1 MRRLAPRGNVLPRPW
16 RMAPRPGWDG
26 QLSAGAAAVNA
37 GPPGP
42 WWAIAAAL
50 LAAALGLVVAGLAAS
65 HSAGHLVDGPPPITV
80 AGDHFK
86 LVRGR
91 GQPSKGAYVL
101 EALDPKGLCIVAAG
115 VPPFAAESYPRVEW
129 QLRGAD
135 AAGMKL
141 LFVWRTLERPKRN
154 FHVELEWQGGN
165 VVYANPSAA
174 DGWSGTITG
183 VALVVQGNLAQPLV
197 LQSWTAPS
205 ASAWTALTE
214 IGRQWSVPFPFKGAT
229 ISFPFDAER
238 SDFASLLIV
247 VAAAQ
252 GLALAGYYLLARR
265 RGWPRDARVLW
276 AVFLIGWLI
285 LDLRWQA
292 NLWRQLAQTTRQFAG
307 KTPEEKHLATDD
319 HAVFELMR
327 QVNAALPAP
336 PVRIHFLADD
346 LALRTRAAFF
356 LYPQNVYHDV
366 GRGLTAGPE
375 QVRSGDFVLLFWFHG
390 LAYDRQAQ
398 QLRWPDGSTRAA
410 DEILALAD
418 GVLLV
423 RAR

>member
-1 MRRLAPRGNVLPRPW
+1 M
-16 RMAPRPGWDG
+16 
-26 QLSAGAAAVNA
+26 SAGAAAGKA
-37 GPPGP
+37 ATPGP
-42 WWAIAAAL
+42 WWANAAAF
-50 LAAALGLVVAGLAAS
+50 LAAALALIIAGLAGS
-65 HSAGHLVDGPPPITV
+65 HSAGHLVDGAPPITL

-91 GQPSKGAYVL
+91 GQPSVGTYVL
-101 EALDPKGLCIVAAG
+101 EALDPQGLCIVSAG

-129 QLRGAD
+129 HLRGVA

-141 LFVWRTLERPKRN
+141 SFVWRTLERPKRN
-154 FHVELEWQGGN
+154 FHIELDWQGGN
-165 VVYANPSAA
+165 VVYASPRAA
-174 DGWSGTITG
+174 DGWSGTITA

-205 ASAWTALTE
+205 ASAWTALIE
-214 IGRQWSVPFPFKGAT
+214 IGRQWSVPFPFKGST

-238 SDFASLLIV
+238 SDYASLLTV

-265 RGWPRDARVLW
+265 RGWPRDVRVLW

-292 NLWRQLAQTTRQFAG
+292 DLWRQLAQTTRQFAG
-307 KTPEEKHLATDD
+307 KTPGEKHLATDD

-336 PVRIHFLADD
+336 PVRIHFLADN

-356 LYPQNVYHDV
+356 LYPQNVYHDP
-366 GRGLTAGPE
+366 GRGFTPDAD
-375 QVRSGDFVLLFWFHG
+375 QVRSGDFVVLFWFHG
-390 LAYDRQAQ
+390 LAYDRAAQ
-398 QLRWPDGSTRAA
+398 QLRWPDGRTKAA

-423 RAR
+423 RTR